1 MRGQFWPSREG
12 EILFFDCFL
21 ERKHMSTKTTFK
33 RVALVAVVAL
43 GLGGLSTVAANAA
56 HNPTDYVTGISAS
69 TAKAPVAGATGQ
81 VGVTTFTFTSESTT
95 STVIAPRI
103 VISSAP
109 STSALIGKA
118 PTATTGG
125 ITEALGAWS
134 LTSTI
139 PTVNAST
146 RVISSGATDYA
157 DVTTSELTL
166 STPNSAGYET
176 GKLYATVAYD
186 VPGTYV
192 FTAYD
197 DVNENGIVDG
207 TDYVQNFTV
216 VVAAQSATQSAVG
229 SVTAV
234 NSASSTTGT
243 YGSLIKV
250 ALKDAAG
257 NPIAPD
263 QNTAVT
269 VSLTGSAKI
278 AYVNNTLITAA
289 SSTTLGATAFNGK
302 GIAYINVTDATAESV
317 VVSLS
322 AVGFGTFS
330 AGTAATLSFTAPVS
344 PIGGTGSVTAATAG
358 NISSTSTY
366 NYKGATVSVYTNG
379 TSSSTSDDVVV
390 DDISGDIT
398 GSATA
403 AHYDLVVAG
412 GGTAASPNFSLTIP
426 AGAVGDQVSITSGTG
441 AALTLTAAAQSTY
454 TSTLN
459 GIASVI
465 RAAQGSVISIP
476 VTVKNQ
482 FGAAA
487 ANVSVSATIAG
498 RNSAV
503 TVASGVTDASGHATL
518 TYTDASTSTT
528 ALTDTVSIT
537 PTASLTVNYSAASNL
552 GVTKVVLTSNQT
564 DAKGADLPNLSKWS
578 IGTADLG
585 VEGTLQ
591 TVSATVTDVNGVGL
605 AGIPVK
611 FSISGT
617 GAAVLSTT
625 QTVYTGAA
633 GTASA
638 SVYAWKSGS
647 YVVTAAAGTVSSTV
661 NAYFVDS
668 TAANTR
674 NITVAAGTTA
684 GSVVA
689 TATDRFGNPVSGVV
703 LKASTTGGYFGSGST
718 TATGTTG
725 TDGTVTFILLA
736 GSGDVT
742 VSYDSSNAA
751 DAQLYAP
758 AGQYDSTAGD
768 TYTPTTVGTATTAE
782 TGVGASYA
790 PAGNSKAVLA
800 AATADTVAADQA
812 SAATDAAN
820 EATDA
825 ANAATDAANAAADAA
840 DAATSAAQDASA
852 QAQAALAAVN
862 ALSAKITVL
871 AAQIAK
877 IVKKL
882 GA

>member
-12 EILFFDCFL
+12 EILFFDFFL
-21 ERKHMSTKTTFK
+21 ERKSMSTKTTFK

-43 GLGGLSTVAANAA
+43 GLGGLSTVAANAT

-95 STVIAPRI
+95 STVITPRI

-118 PTATTGG
+118 PTAANGG

-134 LTSTI
+134 LTSTA

-146 RVISSGATDYA
+146 RAIASGATDFTEGA
-157 DVTTSELTL
+157 DLTL
-166 STPNSAGYET
+166 STANSAGYET

-197 DVNENGIVDG
+197 DVNGNGIVDG

-278 AYVNNTLITAA
+278 AYVNNSSITAA

-302 GIAYINVTDATAESV
+302 GIAYLNVTDATAESV

-344 PIGGTGSVTAATAG
+344 PIGGSGSVTAATAG
-358 NISSTSTY
+358 NISSSSTY

-390 DDISGDIT
+390 GDISGDIT
-398 GSATA
+398 GSAT

-441 AALTLTAAAQSTY
+441 SALTLTAAAQSTY

-564 DAKGADLPNLSKWS
+564 DATGADLPNLSKWS

-591 TVSATVTDVNGVGL
+591 TVSAKVTDVNGVGL

-703 LKASTTGGYFGSGST
+703 LNASTTGGYFGSGST
-718 TATGTTG
+718 TATGTTE
-725 TDGTVTFILLA
+725 TNGTVTFILLA

-800 AATADTVAADQA
+800 AATANTVAQDQA

-882 GA
+882 KA